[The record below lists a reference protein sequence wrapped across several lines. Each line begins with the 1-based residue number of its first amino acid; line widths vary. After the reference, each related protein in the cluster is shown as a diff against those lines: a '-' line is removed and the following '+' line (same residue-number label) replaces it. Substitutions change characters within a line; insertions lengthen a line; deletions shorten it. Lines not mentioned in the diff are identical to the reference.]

1 MMDLLDL
8 RNQAARQRAAEEEN
22 RRRER
27 GDDDRGVSV
36 SGTAASVDR
45 GEYVTDLFGIPRR

>member
-1 MMDLLDL
+1 MDLLDL

-45 GEYVTDLFGIPRR
+45 GDYVTDFFGFPRR